1 MNEPISNYDILEK
14 LKGRTRLIFYE
25 DLNTVDNLIPL
36 LDKGSLVILYKSK
49 PDFGHWTA
57 IIKTPEGIEFFDSYG
72 DKPEGAKKG
81 VPKSFLIESNQYRNK
96 LADLLY
102 DASSQF
108 QINFNNHK
116 LQKEGKDIATC
127 GKHVISRILNRD
139 LTIDQYNKWL
149 KNNAKRNK
157 ISTDKVAD
165 IIYRN
170 I

>member
-1 MNEPISNYDILEK
+1 M
-14 LKGRTRLIFYE
+14 
-25 DLNTVDNLIPL
+25 
-36 LDKGSLVILYKSK
+36 
-49 PDFGHWTA
+49 
-57 IIKTPEGIEFFDSYG
+57 
-72 DKPEGAKKG
+72 
-81 VPKSFLIESNQYRNK
+81 IESNQYRNK